1 MGRCLWSDADTP
13 VNSRPSFAA
22 KTKKIY
28 EPEANIAAA
37 TRYMRELQELF
48 ADVDNPQERLMFALA
63 AYNGGY
69 KHVRDAMAL
78 TKKYGGVWQRWNDVR
93 HYILALS
100 HPQYY
105 RDPTVKNGYMRGSE
119 TANYVDMIM
128 RRWSQYRQAL
138 RTGGKAVSSVKSTT
152 PLPSPPHA
160 TDGLPHRRA
169 AKKNKWRKE

>member
-1 MGRCLWSDADTP
+1 MQSKRIGILPEFVPWGAPKGEVHRGGTAASPGHSP
-13 VNSRPSFAA
+13 V
-22 KTKKIY
+22 
-28 EPEANIAAA
+28 
-37 TRYMRELQELF
+37 
-48 ADVDNPQERLMFALA
+48 ERNAPTAEQLLR
-63 AYNGGY
+63 
-69 KHVRDAMAL
+69 HVRDAMAL

-100 HPQYY
+100 RPQYY

-128 RRWSQYRQAL
+128 RRWSQYRHAL

-152 PLPSPPHA
+152 PLPSPPHT